1 MNQAPTRNPDKPA
14 PAAAPRNSTGLPA
27 PARQWAAGALL
38 CCIGVTVLDA
48 NIANIALPTISRELN
63 VGEADSIWIVNAYTI
78 SVMATLL
85 PLSAVAERVGFKLMF
100 RLGLAL
106 FTIASLLCALSGNL
120 HSLVAARMLQ
130 GLGAA
135 SMMCLFG
142 GLVRHIY
149 PAHKLAAGISINAMT
164 VGVMSV
170 VGPSVGAAILSVASW
185 QWIFGFT
192 VPICLFAMY
201 AAGYLPEA
209 ASRSKGRF
217 DYLSA
222 VLNIFTFALLLIG
235 LDAIGRNPGRGLFML
250 GLAAISG
257 YVLIRRS
264 LPQATPLVPVDLF
277 RFPIFKYAVIVSAL
291 TFTAQMISML
301 ALPFYY
307 QHNLGMP
314 LQKVGLLFGVWPVGS
329 VVIASLSAKLCRYFK
344 ASLLAGIGAALM
356 AIGIIA
362 LMALPA
368 DISLWYYVAPMFVA
382 GMGFGFFQTPNN
394 RAMLLST
401 PLKRS
406 GATGGVQATTRLFGQ
421 GIGAACVAISF
432 HVDPVRGPMYVMGF
446 ASALV
451 IIAVIINLFR
461 YIKGLDTD
469 AC

>member
-1 MNQAPTRNPDKPA
+1 MSQARARSQETRA
-14 PAAAPRNSTGLPA
+14 PATPPRSSTGLPV
-27 PARQWAAGALL
+27 PARHWAAGALL
-38 CCIGVTVLDA
+38 CSIGVSVLDA

-63 VGEADSIWIVNAYTI
+63 IAEADSIWIVNAYTI
-78 SVMATLL
+78 AVMATLL
-85 PLSAVAERVGFKLMF
+85 PLSAIAERVGFKFMF

-106 FTIASLLCALSGNL
+106 FTIATLLCALSGNL
-120 HSLVAARMLQ
+120 PTLVAARILQ
-130 GLGAA
+130 GLGAS

-149 PAHKLAAGISINAMT
+149 PAHKLAAGISLNAMT
-164 VGVMSV
+164 VGIMSV

-209 ASRSKGRF
+209 ATRAKGRF

-222 VLNIFTFALLLIG
+222 ILNIFTFSVLLIG
-235 LDAIGRNPGRGLFML
+235 LDAVGRSPERGLLML
-250 GLAAISG
+250 AVAAACG
-257 YVLIRRS
+257 YFLIRRS
-264 LPQATPLVPVDLF
+264 LPQTTPLVPVDLF
-277 RFPIFKYAVIVSAL
+277 RYPVFKYAVFVSAL

-307 QHNLGMP
+307 QHNLGIP
-314 LQKVGLLFGVWPVGS
+314 LREVGLLFGVWPVGS
-329 VVIASLSAKLCRYFK
+329 VVIASLSARLCQHFK
-344 ASLLAGIGAALM
+344 ASLLAGIGALLM
-356 AIGIIA
+356 AIGII
-362 LMALPA
+362 LLITLPT
-368 DISLWYYVAPMFVA
+368 DISLWYYVGPMFIA

-432 HVDPVRGPMYVMGF
+432 HVDPRNGPMYVMGF

-461 YIKGLDTD
+461 YVKGLDND

>member
-1 MNQAPTRNPDKPA
+1 MNQAAPRSSSKPAAPTRTSA
-14 PAAAPRNSTGLPA
+14 GLPA
-27 PARQWAAGALL
+27 PARYWAAGALL
-38 CCIGVTVLDA
+38 CSICVSVLDA

-63 VGEADSIWIVNAYTI
+63 AAEADSIWIVNGYTI

-85 PLSAVAERVGFKLMF
+85 PLSAVAERVGFKFMF

-106 FTIASLLCALSGNL
+106 FTIATVLCALSGNL
-120 HSLVAARMLQ
+120 QSLVAARMLQ
-130 GLGAA
+130 GLGAS

-149 PAHKLAAGISINAMT
+149 PPHKLAAGISINAMM

-170 VGPSVGAAILSVASW
+170 VGPSLGAAILSVAPW

-209 ASRSKGRF
+209 SSGGKGRF

-222 VLNIFTFALLLIG
+222 ILNIFTFAILLIG
-235 LDAIGRNPGRGLFML
+235 LDAVGRNPGRGLAML
-250 GLAAISG
+250 AVAAACGIF
-257 YVLIRRS
+257 LIRRS
-264 LPQATPLVPVDLF
+264 LPQTNPLVPVDLF
-277 RFPIFKYAVIVSAL
+277 RYPVFKYAVIVSAL

-307 QHNLGMP
+307 QHNLGIP
-314 LQKVGLLFGVWPVGS
+314 LQKVGLLFGIWPVGS
-329 VVIASLSAKLCRYFK
+329 VVIASLSARLCGHFK
-344 ASLLAGIGAALM
+344 ASLLAGIGALLM
-356 AIGIIA
+356 AIGIIS
-362 LMALPA
+362 LISLPA
-368 DISLWYYVAPMFVA
+368 DISLWYYVGPMFIA

-394 RAMLLST
+394 RAMLMST

-432 HVDPVRGPMYVMGF
+432 HIDQVRGPMYVMGF

-451 IIAVIINLFR
+451 IMAVMINLFR
-461 YIKGLDTD
+461 YVKGLDTD